1 MRRSR
6 TFFGIGLALG
16 ALLAAVQVQALS
28 AGVSRVEN
36 FAVLGDRARSGH
48 MPILLVV
55 SQEDCPYCE
64 LLKREI
70 LEPMLVSGEYDG
82 RVIIRELLID
92 SELPVRDFDGRAIAP
107 DELARRYG
115 VRLTPTVLFLD
126 DRGRE
131 LTKPMIGINTVEFYG
146 YYLDAAIDTARQ
158 PLPARQPPAIRH
170 LAIGD
175 TPQ

>member
-1 MRRSR
+1 MRRIR
-6 TFFGIGLALG
+6 TLFGIGLALG
-16 ALLAAVQVQALS
+16 VLLAAVQVQALS
-28 AGVSRVEN
+28 AGVSHAED
-36 FAVLGDRARSGH
+36 FAALGDRARSGH

-115 VRLTPTVLFLD
+115 ARLTPTVLFLD

-131 LTKPMIGINTVEFYG
+131 LAERIVGINTVDFYA
-146 YYLDAAIDTARQ
+146 YYLDAAIDA
-158 PLPARQPPAIRH
+158 AGAH
-170 LAIGD
+170 LAAD
-175 TPQ
+175 